1 MLEKNLRYYFG
12 VAGVSIAER
21 PEAIRWGHYF
31 EWPMVLLALWI
42 PAQWYFESQG
52 FVSLFLVGFLDW
64 SIWLIFVIETSLMA
78 TLVCDRRRYLLG
90 NWMNLVVIVL
100 GFPPILAVV
109 PWVVSLRLLR
119 LVVLAGVMF
128 RMTRTIRIV
137 LKKNR
142 LGTTL
147 LSAGV
152 VVIISGV
159 FVAVLD
165 PAITNPADGIWW
177 ALVTITT
184 VGYGDVVPTSTA
196 GRIFGAIL
204 IIIGIGLFALL
215 TANFSAALIGEEVSE
230 MEREENKVLNKLE
243 EISQRLSRLER
254 AVHRRDDPLDRGH

>member
-1 MLEKNLRYYFG
+1 MQEANLRYYFG

-21 PEAIRWGHYF
+21 PVAKRWGGYF
-31 EWPMVLLALWI
+31 EWPMVFLALWI
-42 PAQWYFESQG
+42 PFQWYFQSQG
-52 FVSLFLVGFLDW
+52 FVSPFLVALLDW
-64 SIWLIFVIETSLMA
+64 SIWLMFVIETSLLA
-78 TLVCDRRRYLLG
+78 TLVRDRRRYLLG

-100 GFPPILAVV
+100 SFPPIWLAA
-109 PWVVSLRLLR
+109 PWAVSLRLLR
-119 LVVLAGVMF
+119 LIVLAGVMF
-128 RMTRTIRIV
+128 RMTRTIRVV

-147 LSAGV
+147 LSAGL

-159 FVAVLD
+159 FIAALD
-165 PAITNPADGIWW
+165 PAITDPVDGIWW

-184 VGYGDVVPTSTA
+184 VGYGDVVPTSIA

-230 MEREENKVLNKLE
+230 MEKEEGEVLKKLE
-243 EISQRLSRLER
+243 EISQRLARLER
-254 AVHRRDDPLDRGH
+254 AVHRRDSPTDNGH